1 MHLYA
6 RKNYVKMR
14 VHRFGQILKVGLSIC
29 VIYTIVKQQNKRR
42 NKMNTTQLKAM
53 LASYGRSVLGAA
65 IALYASGV
73 TDPQTL
79 AYSLLGA
86 IVPVALRAVNPSDKA
101 FGKMPSV
108 EEIDVAVKTAKV
120 VKKAPARKKAAVKNK

>member
-1 MHLYA
+1 M
-6 RKNYVKMR
+6 NE
-14 VHRFGQILKVGLSIC
+14 QI
-29 VIYTIVKQQNKRR
+29 
-42 NKMNTTQLKAM
+42 KAA

-65 IALYASGV
+65 TAMYASGV

-86 IVPVALRAVNPSDKA
+86 LVPVILRAANPSDTA

-108 EEIDVAVKTAKV
+108 DEVDVALKTAKV
-120 VKKAPARKKAAVKNK
+120 VKKAPAKKPAAKK